1 MSTNALAYDGGSPSF
16 IDGALN
22 YRVSGLHLKPD
33 GKTPVLGTYN
43 LVMRSDVARCLY
55 GFTSAPIQ
63 AFVSI
68 SGGDTQVIATTV
80 TGESKGWLSL
90 SAAGFTFSEKT
101 IKVKISQEAEA
112 PVVAPTPVAT
122 PAAKP
127 AVAKKTTITCVKGKT
142 SKRVTAVKP
151 VCPTGFKKK

>member
-1 MSTNALAYDGGSPSF
+1 
-16 IDGALN
+16 
-22 YRVSGLHLKPD
+22 
-33 GKTPVLGTYN
+33 
-43 LVMRSDVARCLY
+43 MRSDVARCLY

-101 IKVKISQEAEA
+101 IKVKISQEAEK
-112 PVVAPTPVAT
+112 PIVVVTPTPN
-122 PAAKP
+122 AKP
-127 AVAKKTTITCVKGKT
+127 AAAKKTTITCVKGKT
-142 SKRVTAVKP
+142 TKKVSAVKP
-151 VCPTGFKKK
+151 SCPKGFKAK

>member
-1 MSTNALAYDGGSPSF
+1 
-16 IDGALN
+16 
-22 YRVSGLHLKPD
+22 
-33 GKTPVLGTYN
+33 
-43 LVMRSDVARCLY
+43 MRSEVARCLY

-101 IKVKISQEAEA
+101 ITVKISQEAEK
-112 PVVAPTPVAT
+112 PVAVAT
-122 PAAKP
+122 PTPTAKP
-127 AVAKKTTITCVKGKT
+127 AVVKKSTITCVKGKT
-142 SKRVTAVKP
+142 SKKVTAAKP
-151 VCPTGFKKK
+151 ICPTGYKKK